1 MTLTPPF
8 SSMEKRHVRPIAD
21 EQTFTVECGLDNSV
35 AVAGYLTT
43 EYGMGHGHVNALV
56 GWTIT

>member
-1 MTLTPPF
+1 
-8 SSMEKRHVRPIAD
+8 MEKRHVRPIAD